1 VCGYGG
7 KFLASFGMSGACVAV
22 LREWMCTTRN
32 ETVTSTRQWA
42 HTVDGDGSIH
52 RLAFM
57 TDLTRITPKIMLMK
71 NMTEEEELEYISKR
85 YVPDKDW
92 ETEPKKKKK

>member
-1 VCGYGG
+1 VDVY
-7 KFLASFGMSGACVAV
+7 SGWRR
-22 LREWMCTTRN
+22 LDSWI
-32 ETVTSTRQWA
+32 
-42 HTVDGDGSIH
+42 GIH
-52 RLAFM
+52 DRL
-57 TDLTRITPKIMLMK
+57 DKDHPEIMLMK